1 MPIVWR
7 LTRPEFADKL
17 DGAGARLF
25 GGRWNS
31 RGQSAVY
38 TSSHLSLSVLEAYV
52 NIPPGLRDDLPALQ
66 AVQLSVPDDAKVRTV
81 RPNELAVLMKA
92 ADPISAARAIGDEWI
107 EAQAEFILVV
117 PSILVPEETNLI
129 LNPAHPGMR
138 DVEIVL
144 TRRFHF
150 DPRLVVSRR

>member
-7 LTRPEFADKL
+7 LTRPQFADKL

-31 RGQSAVY
+31 RGRSAVY

-52 NIPPGLRDDLPALQ
+52 NIPPELRDDLPVLQ
-66 AVQLSVPDDAKVRTV
+66 AVQISVPDDAKARTV
-81 RPNELAVLMKA
+81 RPNELAGLMKQ
-92 ADPISAARAIGDEWI
+92 ADPIAASRAIGNKWI
-107 EAQAEFILVV
+107 EAQAELVLVV

-129 LNPAHPGMR
+129 LNPAHSGMR
-138 DVEIVL
+138 DVAIVS
-144 TRRFHF
+144 TRRFRF
-150 DPRLVVSRR
+150 DSRLVAPTA

>member
-1 MPIVWR
+1 MVWR
-7 LTRPEFADKL
+7 LTRPEFANKL

-31 RGQSAVY
+31 RGRSVIY

-52 NIPPGLRDDLPALQ
+52 NIPPELRDDLPVLQ
-66 AVQLSVPDDAKVRTV
+66 AVRLSVPDDATVRTV
-81 RPNELAVLMKA
+81 GPNEFAVLMKE
-92 ADPISAARAIGDEWI
+92 ADPIPACRAIGDEWI
-107 EAQAEFILVV
+107 EAQAALVLVV

-129 LNPAHPGMR
+129 LNPAHSRMR
-138 DVEIVL
+138 DVAIVS

-150 DPRLVVSRR
+150 DSRLVASRT